1 MERIELARKIAK
13 TSKLMFKVNAV
24 ISVLAAVFYV
34 ELMMRINGNE
44 GAVVYFI
51 EAAVMAIFNIYVW
64 KLIKLISDKI
74 KILQI
79 FPFAYKLYKK
89 EDNFEYRKFIVKNY
103 VIIYKI
109 NLKEKEIKILHIYN
123 QKLNYKKKPI
133 LL

>member
-64 KLIKLISDKI
+64 KLIKLISFGI
-74 KILQI
+74 
-79 FPFAYKLYKK
+79 A
-89 EDNFEYRKFIVKNY
+89 E
-103 VIIYKI
+103 
-109 NLKEKEIKILHIYN
+109 
-123 QKLNYKKKPI
+123 
-133 LL
+133 LLSEGATNK